1 MNLFDEESSELNI
14 TPLVDVF
21 LILMSIFVMFSI
33 LYFHNQTFKEK
44 IEIPSSKSSIKTETK
59 KIKYVY
65 LFIYKDN
72 SIVFEK
78 KKFKSL
84 NNFKKYIIKYKP
96 LKIKTNYSIIAD
108 KNIIYNNVIEILD
121 IFKENNIE
129 NVSLELKTK
138 R

>member
-44 IEIPSSKSSIKTETK
+44 IEIPSSKSEIKVNNK
-59 KIKYVY
+59 KKKYIY
-65 LFIYKDN
+65 LYIYKDG
-72 SIVFEK
+72 SIIFDK
-78 KKFKSL
+78 KKFKNL
-84 NNFKKYIIKYKP
+84 KNFKKYVNKVRP
-96 LKIKTNYSIIAD
+96 LKTNSNYSIIAD
-108 KNIIYNNVIEILD
+108 KNIIYNNVIEMLD
-121 IFKENNIE
+121 IFKENNII
-129 NVSLELKTK
+129 NVSLELKSK